1 MQIVVRIIES
11 HVLGALTQS
20 FILFGGFILF
30 GINGFM
36 LVDGIVLFNGLI
48 LVVGLVDERDG
59 AEFDYAVLF
68 LVDGLYFFVFIIIG
82 VSFSVLH
89 F

>member
-1 MQIVVRIIES
+1 
-11 HVLGALTQS
+11 
-20 FILFGGFILF
+20 
-30 GINGFM
+30 M